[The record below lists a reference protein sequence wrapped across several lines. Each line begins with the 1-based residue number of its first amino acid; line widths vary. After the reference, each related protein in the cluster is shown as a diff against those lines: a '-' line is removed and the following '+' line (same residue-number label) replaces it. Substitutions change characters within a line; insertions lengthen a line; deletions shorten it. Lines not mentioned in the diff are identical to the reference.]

1 MVICGIFLGYT
12 QLRFLFTSSFKY
24 MSNAK
29 EWIEQ
34 VPYGKTN
41 DFYYSGHVGCC
52 LLSYLEFKANGWF
65 KFAYFSLVT
74 MILQASLMIFLRSHY
89 SIDIF
94 GGLVFA
100 HYIWMM
106 AEKYSYFIDVKLFRI
121 PFYKR
126 FPYMY

>member
-1 MVICGIFLGYT
+1 MRYPDGYLWDFPGLYSIT
-12 QLRFLFTSSFKY
+12 
-24 MSNAK
+24 
-29 EWIEQ
+29 